1 MNTFIFPNL
10 NLLHQNHQHSMKDGL
25 YNLINTFAIIH
36 NKMVMELVLIMNLVQ
51 YTHNFGK

>member
-1 MNTFIFPNL
+1 
-10 NLLHQNHQHSMKDGL
+10 MKDGL

-51 YTHNFGK
+51 YTHNFGKWDFKDL